1 MTKSTKPTAATGAI
15 SLVMPPELA
24 QSEEITADKPA
35 LVELVGPIA
44 NVLAQVVALSRL
56 GFTISDDAWSTMHAS
71 TGSAV
76 IYMVPGHP
84 SLAMTE
90 AAIQTMNDAL
100 SREQF
105 LVLDSEKRAVAAAR
119 EREEQATKEAA
130 KAVIAA
136 QVVEQQEALR
146 KLQAELAAA

>member
-1 MTKSTKPTAATGAI
+1 MTKSTKSTGTTGAI
-15 SLVMPPELA
+15 SLTMPSEVA
-24 QSEEITADKPA
+24 QSGEITADMPA

-44 NVLAQVVALSRL
+44 NVLAQVVALSRR
-56 GFTISDDAWSTMHAS
+56 GFTVSDDAWSTMHAS

-76 IYMVPGHP
+76 VYMSPGHP
-84 SLAMTE
+84 DSAMTD
-90 AAIQTMNDAL
+90 AAIQTMNAAL

-105 LVLDSEKRAVAAAR
+105 LVLDSENRAVAAAR